1 MWNLGFR
8 FWSTWQHV
16 KIAGLGLLLVILV
29 YRAQGTSVLFWLVLV
44 ATLAA
49 TAGARSVLGDLAR
62 REGVSK
68 GKDKAG
74 KR

>member
-1 MWNLGFR
+1 MWKLGFR

-29 YRAQGTSVLFWLVLV
+29 YRVQGASVLFWFVLV
-44 ATLAA
+44 AALAA
-49 TAGARSVLGDLAR
+49 TAGARLVIGDLAR
-62 REGVSK
+62 REGATPAK
-68 GKDKAG
+68 PKAG